1 MLRRLGKGL
10 KYLVGNPEYFFYYFA
25 RKLPSL
31 LQATTGA
38 TAEQLAELRKELEDA
53 PDFAPRIR
61 EAARSVAHET
71 WELNETHH
79 FLYALVRLNQPRVI
93 VETGVFDGF
102 YSACFLQA
110 LFENEERGGKGGTL
124 VSIDLPAN
132 EEIEDSTRRLPV
144 RTGLPRGEQPG
155 WAIPAHLRR
164 LWRPHFGD
172 SRQLLPKVLVQ
183 VDEVDLFFH
192 DSLHTHDHMTFEF
205 ETAWPK
211 LSQQGLLLS
220 HDVHWNRAF
229 RQFARAK
236 SRKTHVAHGFG
247 LIRKAET
254 TDEAVSAAAATEHG
268 R

>member
-10 KYLVGNPEYFFYYFA
+10 KYLAAGPDYVFYYFA
-25 RKLPSL
+25 RKPSSL

-38 TAEQLAELRKELEDA
+38 TAEQLGELRKELEDA
-53 PDFAPRIR
+53 PDFAPPIR

-71 WELNETHH
+71 WQLDANHH
-79 FLYALVRLNQPRVI
+79 FLYALVRLTQPRLI

-110 LFENEERGGKGGTL
+110 LFENERREEKGGSL

-132 EEIEDSTRRLPV
+132 EAVEASTSRLAA

-155 WAIPAHLRR
+155 WVIPGHLRR

-172 SRQLLPKVLVQ
+172 SRQLLPQVLAQ
-183 VDEVDLFFH
+183 AGEIDLFFH
-192 DSLHTHDHMTFEF
+192 DSLHTHDHMMFEF

-211 LSQQGLLLS
+211 LSQGGFLLS
-220 HDVHWNRAF
+220 HDVHWNGAF
-229 RQFARAK
+229 RQFARETGRRA
-236 SRKTHVAHGFG
+236 HVAHGFG
-247 LIRKAET
+247 LIQN
-254 TDEAVSAAAATEHG
+254 G
-268 R
+268 

>member
-1 MLRRLGKGL
+1 MLRELGKGL
-10 KYLVGNPEYFFYYFA
+10 KYLVRSPEDVVYYFA

-38 TAEQLAELRKELEDA
+38 TAERLGELRKELEDA

-61 EAARSVAHET
+61 EAARDVAHET
-71 WELNETHH
+71 WQLNDAHR
-79 FLYALVRLNQPRVI
+79 FLYGLVRLTRPRLI

-110 LFENEERGGKGGTL
+110 LFENEEREGRGGML
-124 VSIDLPAN
+124 VSIDLPAD
-132 EEIEDSTRRLPV
+132 EAIEDSTRRLPT

-155 WAIPAHLRR
+155 WVIPAHLRP

-172 SRQLLPKVLVQ
+172 SRQLLPNVLSQ
-183 VDEVDLFFH
+183 VPEVDLFFH
-192 DSLHTHDHMTFEF
+192 DSLHTHAHMTFEF

-211 LSQQGLLLS
+211 LSQAGLLLS

-229 RQFARAK
+229 RRFARAK
-236 SRKTHVAHGFG
+236 GRKAHTAHGFG
-247 LIRKAET
+247 LIRK
-254 TDEAVSAAAATEHG
+254 S
-268 R
+268 

>member
-1 MLRRLGKGL
+1 MLRELGKGL
-10 KYLVGNPEYFFYYFA
+10 KYLVRSPDYVFYYFA

-38 TAEQLAELRKELEDA
+38 TAEQLGELRKELQDA

-71 WELNETHH
+71 WQLNDTHH
-79 FLYALVRLNQPRVI
+79 FLYALVRLTHPRLI

-110 LFENEERGGKGGTL
+110 LFVNEEREGKGSTL

-132 EEIEDSTRRLPV
+132 EAIEDSTRRLPV

-155 WAIPAHLRR
+155 WVIPDYLRR
-164 LWRPHFGD
+164 LWQPHFGD
-172 SRQLLPKVLVQ
+172 SRTLLPEVLAQ
-183 VDEVDLFFH
+183 VPEVDLFFH
-192 DSLHTHDHMTFEF
+192 DSLHTHAHMMFEF
-205 ETAWPK
+205 ETVWPK
-211 LSQQGLLLS
+211 LSQAGLLLS

-229 RQFARAK
+229 PRFARAK
-236 SRKTHVAHGFG
+236 GRQAHSAHGFG
-247 LIRKAET
+247 LIAKNPA
-254 TDEAVSAAAATEHG
+254 
-268 R
+268 